1 MSTLNLDS
9 EYNFID
15 KIISNICF
23 ELVNEDET
31 ITGLMANSGCS
42 GWGFDDYY
50 SDLEVWRIRT
60 KAEYFGFFVNIHL
73 SGTPNDET
81 GIIAT
86 SMLVKLQG
94 KFLKDKEAYGYEE
107 NDDYKVLSY
116 EVLEADLDLLDDDY
130 DDYIDAILFNTEFN
144 KTLCK
149 EISSLKILNNLEVSD
164 NNAQKTLKKQI
175 YLGAITCLETYLC
188 DAFIHTVLSNR
199 KYLKCFFYNFIDFQK
214 QTIKMRE
221 VFDYSEN
228 IEEKA
233 KETMSEVIYHNLSKV
248 SKMYQSIL
256 NISFPGLSKISKY
269 ISIRHDLVHR
279 NGKNKKGEEMKLDK
293 KIVNEVI
300 DDIQVFINEIDE
312 KLINSQLN
320 DSFGA

>member
-9 EYNFID
+9 EHNFID
-15 KIISNICF
+15 KIISDICF
-23 ELVNEDET
+23 QLVDEDET
-31 ITGLMANSGCS
+31 VTGLMSSSGCS
-42 GWGFDDYY
+42 GWGFDDY

-60 KAEYFGFFVNIHL
+60 KAEYFGFVVNIHL
-73 SGTPNDET
+73 SGIPNDET
-81 GIIAT
+81 SIIAT

-94 KFLKDKEAYGYEE
+94 KFRKDKEAYGYEE
-107 NDDYKVLSY
+107 NDEYEVLSY

-130 DDYIDAILFNTEFN
+130 DDYIDAILFNTEFH
-144 KTLCK
+144 KTFYK

-199 KYLKCFFYNFIDFQK
+199 KYLKCFFHNFIDFQK

-256 NISFPGLSKISKY
+256 KISFPELSKISKY

-279 NGKNKKGEEMKLDK
+279 NGKNKKGEETKLDK

>member
-15 KIISNICF
+15 KIISDIGF
-23 ELVNEDET
+23 QLVDEDET
-31 ITGLMANSGCS
+31 VTGLITSSGCS
-42 GWGFDDYY
+42 GWGFDDY

-81 GIIAT
+81 TIIAT

-107 NDDYKVLSY
+107 YDEYEVLSY
-116 EVLEADLDLLDDDY
+116 EVLEADLDLFDNDY
-130 DDYIDAILFNTEFN
+130 DNYIDAILFNTEFH
-144 KTLCK
+144 KTFCN
-149 EISSLKILNNLEVSD
+149 EISSLKILNNLEVLD
-164 NNAQKTLKKQI
+164 DNAQKTLKKQI

-199 KYLKCFFYNFIDFQK
+199 KYLKCFFKNFIDFQK
-214 QTIKMRE
+214 QTIKMRD

-233 KETMSEVIYHNLSKV
+233 KDTMSKVIYHNLSKV
-248 SKMYQSIL
+248 SNMYQTIL
-256 NISFPGLSKISKY
+256 NVSFPGLSKISKY

-279 NGKNKKGEEMKLDK
+279 NGKNKKGEETKLDK

-312 KLINSQLN
+312 KLINGQLN